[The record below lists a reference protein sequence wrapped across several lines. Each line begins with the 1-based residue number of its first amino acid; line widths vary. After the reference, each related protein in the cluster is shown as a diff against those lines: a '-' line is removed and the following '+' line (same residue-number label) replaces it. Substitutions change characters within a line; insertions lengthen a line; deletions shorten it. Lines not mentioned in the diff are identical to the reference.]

1 VRHLFNTRAEVL
13 RISGTFHVG
22 SPTVQW
28 GKVTDIVDPILSI
41 PGELMCRLDLNF
53 QRPGK
58 DAPMPLVA
66 GRRPDRV
73 GVMFL
78 TVTDAVKAGDRIH
91 CLDGPVA
98 GMFEIRAVPD
108 AAIDFNSAHHME
120 VQVVETGAQV
130 QGVFPGGTVDGIV

>member
-1 VRHLFNTRAEVL
+1 MRHLFNTRAEVL
-13 RISGTFHVG
+13 RISGTFSVG

-28 GKVTDIVDPILSI
+28 SKVSDIVDPVLQV

-73 GVMFL
+73 GLLFL
-78 TVTDAVKAGDRIH
+78 TVTDTVKAGDRIR
-91 CLDGPVA
+91 CLSGPVT
-98 GMFEIRAVPD
+98 GIFEIRAVPD
-108 AAIDFNSAHHME
+108 AAVDFATAHHME

-130 QGVFPGGTVDGIV
+130 QGVFPGGTVDGIA